1 MPGLSPKPES
11 PTKNRINNGWTS
23 KKERLLKYWQEECRL
38 YVWLHN
44 ENSSYYQK
52 LDKLLSIP
60 TILITAIT
68 GATMFTTI
76 NISQE
81 KQFIIDI
88 VFGSLLIIGTFLHS
102 IREFL
107 NIQELVNRNNNCGK
121 EYLSIVNDIE
131 EQLSQDRDD
140 RIDGKIV
147 LRSIKTRKNDIVR
160 NGPSISKNTWKK
172 LKISMENGDVI
183 NLYNT
188 NFFHDYIHTLDE
200 VDFLPSNQYI
210 KHRHSSINY
219 RNNTR
224 SLRRRSLDYN
234 NTNTPESNNTT
245 TPESNPIDNSLN
257 TSINNNPIDN
267 DTNNETIININDNS
281 TINNSTINNTEMNSN
296 IVDNETNTKVVKAQK
311 KKKNVTITIDPIIT
325 EYDDRIPSE
334 EDSEAEELFQ
344 NNTHLCQI
352 RNNLSR
358 RTSRDIVE
366 NQIEEN
372 KRQLNYQLDR
382 N

>member
-1 MPGLSPKPES
+1 
-11 PTKNRINNGWTS
+11 
-23 KKERLLKYWQEECRL
+23 
-38 YVWLHN
+38 
-44 ENSSYYQK
+44 
-52 LDKLLSIP
+52 
-60 TILITAIT
+60 
-68 GATMFTTI
+68 
-76 NISQE
+76 
-81 KQFIIDI
+81 
-88 VFGSLLIIGTFLHS
+88 
-102 IREFL
+102 
-107 NIQELVNRNNNCGK
+107 
-121 EYLSIVNDIE
+121 
-131 EQLSQDRDD
+131 
-140 RIDGKIV
+140 
-147 LRSIKTRKNDIVR
+147 
-160 NGPSISKNTWKK
+160 

-210 KHRHSSINY
+210 RHRHSSINY

-234 NTNTPESNNTT
+234 NTTTPESNNTT
-245 TPESNPIDNSLN
+245 TPESNNTTTPESNHIDNSSN
-257 TSINNNPIDN
+257 TSINNNTIDN
-267 DTNNETIININDNS
+267 NNENIDNNNETIININED
-281 TINNSTINNTEMNSN
+281 STINNTEMNSN
-296 IVDNETNTKVVKAQK
+296 IVDNETNTKVVKEPK

-366 NQIEEN
+366 NQIEVN